1 MTAYYREVVAVSV
14 YFCAAF
20 PLRNAQ
26 IDGVAG
32 QKGSKYASGPRGRY
46 VSGSLREVPECR
58 NISVEGGDSMKQFLL
73 FIGALAALAIIVAS
87 LGPLIMLA
95 VGIWLLYLVY
105 RQFTRAHSAGGKIGW
120 LIIGLLVLAFI
131 TPHLPALIGVA
142 AAYGL
147 YLVYR
152 SWKKEEAE
160 PEDDPFTNFE
170 KQWKQLQ

>member
-1 MTAYYREVVAVSV
+1 
-14 YFCAAF
+14 
-20 PLRNAQ
+20 
-26 IDGVAG
+26 
-32 QKGSKYASGPRGRY
+32 
-46 VSGSLREVPECR
+46 
-58 NISVEGGDSMKQFLL
+58 MKQFLL
-73 FIGALAALAIIVAS
+73 FIGALTALAIIVAS

-105 RQFTRAHSAGGKIGW
+105 RQFTRTDSAGGKIGW